1 MKSSAMRDLMALT
14 ERPDVI
20 SLAGG
25 WPDTSTFPADSYAAL
40 MCTVAS
46 QSCAR
51 ALQYG
56 PTEGLSVVKRCIAEV
71 MGAEGI
77 ECDADE
83 LLVTTGGQ
91 QVIDLVCK
99 TLLDPGDVVVCE
111 APTYPGA
118 VPTFCAY
125 EAQVVQVTMDREGMR
140 TDELA

>member
-1 MKSSAMRDLMALT
+1 MSNRQRSTARDIERYASLFAARTKVMKSSAMRDLMALT
-14 ERPDVI
+14 ERPEVI

-40 MCTVAS
+40 MSTVAS

-56 PTEGLSVVKRCIAEV
+56 PTEGLGLVKQCIAQV
-71 MGAEGI
+71 MLAEGI
-77 ECDADE
+77 EIDADE

-99 TLLDPGDVVVCE
+99 TLL
-111 APTYPGA
+111 
-118 VPTFCAY
+118 
-125 EAQVVQVTMDREGMR
+125 
-140 TDELA
+140 